1 MSKIVKCEL
10 CGHDVVLNGIGSSR
24 NAFQRA
30 LTATLQFMLPMTTKK
45 FLPASDW
52 HDMAVHKGP
61 GSKSMFD
68 KWYVET
74 DRIFYH
80 RCLSLAEESNWFGRI
95 YYKKQAEE
103 LYDAL
108 RFNDGNGYPTSPCKQ
123 RA

>member
-10 CGHDVVLNGIGSSR
+10 CKEDVLLNGIGSSR
-24 NAFQRA
+24 NKLQRV
-30 LTATLQFMLPMTTKK
+30 LTATLQFIIPLTTRK

-52 HDMAVHKGP
+52 HDMAVHRGP
-61 GSKSMFD
+61 QSNTVFED
-68 KWYVET
+68 WYVET

-80 RCLSLAEESNWFGRI
+80 RCLSLAEESNWFGRM

-108 RFNDGNGYPTSPCKQ
+108 RFNDGNGYPLKPCKQ
-123 RA
+123 RV